1 MIKVGELEF
10 DAGRHTLARK
20 GEPIKLTK
28 LCYRL
33 FEVLV
38 QASPDILSHDEI
50 IDRVWGVA

>member
-38 QASPDILSHDEI
+38 QASPL
-50 IDRVWGVA
+50 GC